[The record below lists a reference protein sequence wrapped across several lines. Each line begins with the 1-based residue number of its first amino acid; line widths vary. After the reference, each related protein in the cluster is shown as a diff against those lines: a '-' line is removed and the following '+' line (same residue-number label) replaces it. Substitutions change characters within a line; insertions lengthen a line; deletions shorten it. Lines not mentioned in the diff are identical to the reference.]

1 MASRLFRLL
10 SQIRNIA
17 TAARFT
23 AAETS
28 ARALVQQSAPA
39 QMYQGFVQSS
49 GLVRFREFLA
59 YRPETVS
66 VFVAIV
72 VFILLGYVIG
82 EEFLSPINVT
92 VTLVR
97 TAELGIAALGVGL
110 LMLAAQYDISVGSVL
125 AVSSLLGLVILNAGV
140 PAPIAVIL
148 TLLTCMTIGLAH
160 GILIVRLGLPSFILT
175 IGGLLLWRGVALVIA
190 NQAIASLAEAGAS
203 GGGGQGR
210 GAIPNLHDD
219 HSFLNAFSYRV
230 DIPLTHHVAD
240 ISILW
245 FLGLVL
251 VITLILQRSRIGNWI
266 FAIGGN
272 ESAARQMGVPV
283 SATKIWLFACS
294 AGLAGLAGIVQL
306 SRFSS
311 GDPLRGERV
320 ELFAIAA
327 AVIGGTRMAGGY
339 GSVVGVALGVFIIS
353 MVRVG
358 FVDAL
363 IPNFWFDAA
372 LGLVVVISVVLSTLG
387 QRRGLGMRLEQG
399 RHL

>member
-10 SQIRNIA
+10 SQTRKIA
-17 TAARFT
+17 TAARYM

-28 ARALVQQSAPA
+28 ARAFVQQSAPA
-39 QMYQGFVQSS
+39 QMYQGFLQSPA
-49 GLVRFREFLA
+49 LIRFREFLA

-66 VFVAIV
+66 IFVAIV
-72 VFILLGYVIG
+72 LFILLGFVIG
-82 EEFLSPINVT
+82 EHFLSPINVT
-92 VTLVR
+92 VTLIR

-125 AVSSLLGLVILNAGV
+125 AVSSLLGLVIMNAGI

-148 TLLTCMTIGLAH
+148 TLLTCMTIGLTH

-190 NQAIASLAEAGAS
+190 NQAIASLEEAGAT
-203 GGGGQGR
+203 GGGGQGS
-210 GAIPNLHDD
+210 GAIPNLDD
-219 HSFLNAFSYRV
+219 DQPFLNAFSYRV
-230 DIPLTHHVAD
+230 DIPLTNHVAD

-251 VITLILQRSRIGNWI
+251 VITLILQRTRIGNWI

-339 GSVVGVALGVFIIS
+339 GSIAGVAIGVFIIS

-358 FVDAL
+358 LVDAL

-372 LGLVVVISVVLSTLG
+372 LGLVVVTAVVLSTLG
-387 QRRGLGMRLEQG
+387 QRRGLGIRLEQG